1 MDSYERIAQA
11 IVKANLS
18 KELLKV
24 LDGVFKDIINDIYDE
39 WIVANESEWHKL
51 RIELT
56 IINKIKDKLW
66 IAIDNGMVA
75 EDELKYT
82 EENNG
87 CHS

>member
-39 WIVANESEWHKL
+39 WIVASESEWHKL

-56 IINKIKDKLW
+56 IINKIKDKLLT
-66 IAIDNGMVA
+66 AIDNGMVA
-75 EDELKYT
+75 EDELKYM

-87 CHS
+87 

>member
-39 WIVANESEWHKL
+39 WIIATESEWHKL

-66 IAIDNGMVA
+66 TAIDNGMVA
-75 EDELKYT
+75 EDELKYM

-87 CHS
+87 

>member
-24 LDGVFKDIINDIYDE
+24 LDDVFKDIINDIYDE
-39 WIVANESEWHKL
+39 WIVASESEWHKL

-56 IINKIKDKLW
+56 IINKIKDKLLT
-66 IAIDNGMVA
+66 AIDNGMVA
-75 EDELKYT
+75 EDELKYM

-87 CHS
+87 

>member
-39 WIVANESEWHKL
+39 WIVATESEWHKL

-56 IINKIKDKLW
+56 IINKIKDKLLT
-66 IAIDNGMVA
+66 AIDNGMVA
-75 EDELKYT
+75 EDELKYM

-87 CHS
+87 

>member
-1 MDSYERIAQA
+1 MGSYERIAQA

-39 WIVANESEWHKL
+39 WIVVNESEWHKL

-56 IINKIKDKLW
+56 IINKIKDKLLT
-66 IAIDNGMVA
+66 AIDNGMVA
-75 EDELKYT
+75 EDELKYM

>member
-24 LDGVFKDIINDIYDE
+24 LEGVFKDIINDIYDE

-51 RIELT
+51 RLELT
-56 IINKIKDKLW
+56 IINKIKDKLST
-66 IAIDNGMVA
+66 AIDNGMVA
-75 EDELKYT
+75 EDELKYM

-87 CHS
+87 RHS

>member
-39 WIVANESEWHKL
+39 WIVATESEWHKL

-56 IINKIKDKLW
+56 IINKIKDKLLT
-66 IAIDNGMVA
+66 AIDNGMVA
-75 EDELKYT
+75 EDELKYK

-87 CHS
+87 

>member
-24 LDGVFKDIINDIYDE
+24 LEGVLKDIINDIYDE

-51 RIELT
+51 RLELT
-56 IINKIKDKLW
+56 IINKIKDKLST
-66 IAIDNGMVA
+66 AIDNGMVA
-75 EDELKYT
+75 EDELKYM

-87 CHS
+87 RHS

>member
-39 WIVANESEWHKL
+39 WIVATESEWHKL

-66 IAIDNGMVA
+66 TAIDNGMVA
-75 EDELKYT
+75 EDELKYM

-87 CHS
+87 